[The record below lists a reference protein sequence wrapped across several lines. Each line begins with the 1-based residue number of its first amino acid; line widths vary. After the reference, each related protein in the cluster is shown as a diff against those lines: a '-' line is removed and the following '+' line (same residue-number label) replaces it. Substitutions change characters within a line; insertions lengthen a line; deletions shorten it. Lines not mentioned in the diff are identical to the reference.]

1 MQTALQGR
9 MGVPHAPSGDAVCVA
24 DLSRFRHLRLHS
36 MKPATSLY
44 RCKHCGKVVEREGT
58 KQWRKSF
65 CEQTGKNARIMLVK
79 TVENNP

>member
-1 MQTALQGR
+1 
-9 MGVPHAPSGDAVCVA
+9 
-24 DLSRFRHLRLHS
+24 

-79 TVENNP
+79 SLETKLENASLKL

>member
-1 MQTALQGR
+1 
-9 MGVPHAPSGDAVCVA
+9 
-24 DLSRFRHLRLHS
+24 
-36 MKPATSLY
+36 MKPVTSLY